1 MMPATEPP
9 DPTAAARRP
18 NPARPAAAAVV
29 SSVSALACLLIVDGL
44 PERLALLHDALEES
58 GYNVRAAGSVAE
70 ALSLLAAP
78 QPWPDLVL
86 LAADLPDRGGF
97 ELMQRLRA
105 DPAHSADSADL
116 ALPLLVMTD
125 SREGPQAEAA
135 FAAGASDVVGKPISP
150 RAVLARIEALLS
162 RSRRNLAD
170 PTDLVKSQARNA
182 LDAFGHASLAVHEAD
197 GRCVWQT
204 ALARQLMAEYFSGGH
219 FERGL
224 LPPEV
229 LLWLHREA
237 LRRRAGAQGSGLTVL
252 AQRRLA
258 PGTGSGAG
266 ASSGAQS
273 TLAMVARG
281 AKRLSFILHAVDP
294 DALGAGQWL
303 IVMREADDAALLHG
317 LMHGF
322 KLSALEAELLFWAV
336 KGKNE
341 LEIGSILSL
350 GPRSVHAHLALL
362 LDKLGVADRGSAV
375 VLALAQ
381 VSGLTRRTDP

>member
-1 MMPATEPP
+1 MMPATKPP
-9 DPTAAARRP
+9 DPTAVARRA
-18 NPARPAAAAVV
+18 NPARPAA
-29 SSVSALACLLIVDGL
+29 CLLLVDAL
-44 PERLALLHDALEES
+44 PERLALLHDVLEES
-58 GYNVRAAGSVAE
+58 GYTVRAAASVAE
-70 ALSLLAAP
+70 ALSLLVAP

-105 DPAHSADSADL
+105 KSADSD
-116 ALPLLVMTD
+116 LPLLVMTD

-162 RSRRNLAD
+162 RSRTNLAD
-170 PTDLVKSQARNA
+170 PADLVQSQARNA

-252 AQRRLA
+252 AQRRLV
-258 PGTGSGAG
+258 PGT
-266 ASSGAQS
+266 SSGAQS

-281 AKRLSFILHAVDP
+281 AKRLSFVLHAVDP

-303 IVMREADDAALLHG
+303 IVMREADDAALLHR

-336 KGKNE
+336 KGKNV

-350 GPRSVHAHLALL
+350 SPRSVHAHLALL
-362 LDKLGVADRGSAV
+362 LDKLGVADRAAAV

-381 VSGLTRRTDP
+381 VSGLNRRSDL

>member
-1 MMPATEPP
+1 MMPAAEPP

-18 NPARPAAAAVV
+18 NPARAAATTVAT
-29 SSVSALACLLIVDGL
+29 AAACLLIVDAL

-70 ALSLLAAP
+70 ALSRLAEP

-86 LAADLPDRGGF
+86 LAADLPERGGF
-97 ELMQRLRA
+97 ELAQRLRA
-105 DPAHSADSADL
+105 DPAGA

-125 SREGPQAEAA
+125 SREGAHAEAA
-135 FAAGASDVVGKPISP
+135 FAAGASDVVGKPIRP
-150 RAVLARIEALLS
+150 REVLARIEALLS
-162 RSRRNLAD
+162 RSRTNSTGPD
-170 PTDLVKSQARNA
+170 EPGDVVKRQVRNA

-219 FERGL
+219 FERGR

-252 AQRRLA
+252 AQRRLVPA
-258 PGTGSGAG
+258 AGSGLS
-266 ASSGAQS
+266 ASAGAQS

-281 AKRLSFILHAVDP
+281 AKRLSFVLHAVDP

-303 IVMREADDAALLHG
+303 IVMREADDAALLHE

-322 KLSALEAELLFWAV
+322 KLSALQAELLFWAV

-350 GPRSVHAHLALL
+350 GPSVVRAHLALL

-381 VSGLTRRTDP
+381 VSGLTRRSDP

>member
-9 DPTAAARRP
+9 DPTAAARRTE
-18 NPARPAAAAVV
+18 PARPAAAGVAVR
-29 SSVSALACLLIVDGL
+29 LLIVDGL

-58 GYNVRAAGSVAE
+58 GYNVRATGSVAE
-70 ALSLLAAP
+70 ALSLLADP
-78 QPWPDLVL
+78 QPWPDLVV

-97 ELMQRLRA
+97 ELAQRLRA
-105 DPAHSADSADL
+105 DPVGVD
-116 ALPLLVMTD
+116 LPLLVMTD
-125 SREGPQAEAA
+125 SRDGPQAEAM
-135 FAAGASDVVGKPISP
+135 FAAGASDVVGKPIRP
-150 RAVLARIEALLS
+150 REVLARIEALLS
-162 RSRRNLAD
+162 RSRADAGDAAD
-170 PTDLVKSQARNA
+170 PADSLKRQARHA

-224 LPPEV
+224 LPPEI

-237 LRRRAGAQGSGLTVL
+237 LRRRAGAPGSGLTVL

-258 PGTGSGAG
+258 PRAGSV
-266 ASSGAQS
+266 SGAQS
-273 TLAMVARG
+273 TLALMARG

-303 IVMREADDAALLHG
+303 IVMREADDAALLYG

-322 KLSALEAELLFWAV
+322 KLNAVEAEQLYWAV
-336 KGKNE
+336 KGKSD
-341 LEIGSILSL
+341 LEIAAILGLGSRTVQAQMLQL
-350 GPRSVHAHLALL
+350 FG
-362 LDKLGVADRGSAV
+362 KLGVATRAAAV

-381 VSGLTRRTDP
+381 VNGLARRADL